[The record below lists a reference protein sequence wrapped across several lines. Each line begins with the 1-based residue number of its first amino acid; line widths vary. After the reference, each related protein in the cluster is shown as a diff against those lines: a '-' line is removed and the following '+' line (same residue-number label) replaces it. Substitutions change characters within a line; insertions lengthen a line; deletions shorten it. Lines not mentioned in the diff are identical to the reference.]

1 MHYIIDCLFFDRKVA
16 YMADVSIKSIAKLAG
31 VSTAT
36 VSRCLDPRYTSSVLE
51 KKRKKILG
59 IQKQFG
65 YETNVFGRKLRMKCT
80 ETITLVLPLNVF
92 NNPPYPDF
100 SGHNAMLFFET
111 IRGVTTEA
119 QKCGYDIKMLPL
131 FDENPETIEKVLSR
145 VGFPHSD
152 GVILAGIYELEKLYL
167 AIKEKQIPVIVA
179 GTHIAEMS
187 GITQVGSDSQNAVRQ
202 AMRHLYDKGH
212 RKIAFAAPVDKYMKS
227 PSISQRFTSF
237 RNTLMDLRVY
247 DEKLIFEFEN
257 EIAIRNWLA
266 KNHGSLPFT
275 ALFCGNDAIAFR
287 FIRELEVLKMSVPR
301 DLAVI
306 GYDNNSV
313 YTEALSLST
322 IAIPRY
328 EIGCEALKTVV
339 QMIAT
344 KRNVN
349 GNIII
354 PAKFI
359 EGRTS

>member
-1 MHYIIDCLFFDRKVA
+1 
-16 YMADVSIKSIAKLAG
+16 MAEVSIKSIAELAG

-59 IQKQFG
+59 IQKRLG

-100 SGHNAMLFFET
+100 SGHNAKLFFET

-131 FDENPETIEKVLSR
+131 FDDNPKTIEKVLSR

-187 GITQVGSDSQNAVRQ
+187 GITQIASDSQDAVRQ
-202 AMRHLYDKGH
+202 AMRHLYDKRH
-212 RKIAFAAPVDKYMKS
+212 RKIAFAVPNDEYMKS
-227 PSISQRFTSF
+227 PSISQRFNSF
-237 RNTLMDLRVY
+237 RNALMDMRVY
-247 DEKLIFEFEN
+247 NEKLVFKFEN
-257 EIAIRNWLA
+257 ELAVRNWLA
-266 KNHGSLPFT
+266 ENHAPLPFT
-275 ALFCGNDAIAFR
+275 ALFCSNDAMAFR
-287 FIRELEVLKMSVPR
+287 FIRELEILKMGVPR

-313 YTEALSLST
+313 YTEDIGLST
-322 IAIPRY
+322 IAIPHY

-339 QMIAT
+339 QMIET

-354 PAKFI
+354 PAKFM